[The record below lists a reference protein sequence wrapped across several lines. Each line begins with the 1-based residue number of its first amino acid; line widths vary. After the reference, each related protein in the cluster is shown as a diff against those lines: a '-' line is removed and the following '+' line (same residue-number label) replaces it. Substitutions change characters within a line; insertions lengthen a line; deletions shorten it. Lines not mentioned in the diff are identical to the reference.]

1 MYLPSHFREERL
13 DVMATLMRR
22 HPLATLITVGNGGP
36 LANHLPLLYDPA
48 PEPFGALRGH
58 LARANPQW
66 KMERPEFGA
75 LAVFQGPQ
83 AYVSPSFYPS
93 KQEHGQVVPTWNYV
107 TVQARG
113 KLVIHEDVEWLRQLV
128 TTLTATHEADFA
140 EPWQVTDAPAGYID
154 NLLKAIVGVEL
165 RIASLDGKWK
175 ASQNRNEA
183 DRDGVTAGLE
193 DMARIVRG
201 RER

>member
-1 MYLPSHFREERL
+1 
-13 DVMATLMRR
+13 MRR
-22 HPLATLITVGNGGP
+22 T
-36 LANHLPLLYDPA
+36 
-48 PEPFGALRGH
+48 
-58 LARANPQW
+58 
-66 KMERPEFGA
+66 
-75 LAVFQGPQ
+75 
-83 AYVSPSFYPS
+83 SP
-93 KQEHGQVVPTWNYV
+93 K
-107 TVQARG
+107 
-113 KLVIHEDVEWLRQLV
+113 
-128 TTLTATHEADFA
+128 
-140 EPWQVTDAPAGYID
+140 PWQVTDAPAGYID

>member
-13 DVMATLMRR
+13 DVMAALMRR
-22 HPLATLITVGNGGP
+22 YPLATLITVGPDGP
-36 LANHLPLLYDPA
+36 LANHLPLMYDPK
-48 PEPFGALRGH
+48 PEPFGTLRGH
-58 LARANPQW
+58 LARSNPQW

-83 AYVSPSFYPS
+83 AYVSPSFYPA

-113 KLVIHEDVEWLRQLV
+113 SLIVHEDATWLRQLV
-128 TTLTATHEADFA
+128 TNLTETHEASFA
-140 EPWQVTDAPAGYID
+140 EPWQVSDAPASYID

-165 RIASLDGKWK
+165 RITGLEGKWK
-175 ASQNRNEA
+175 VSQNRGEA
-183 DRDGVTAGLE
+183 DRDGVVAGLE
-193 DMARIVRG
+193 DMAHILRSRQ
-201 RER
+201 R